1 MVDNIVISTQLDELC
16 QRLCSILNQSELLD
30 LVESIEE
37 VVNNRNGYGQVV
49 VDMARRRV
57 SLIST
62 VSQRKPGAIR
72 K

>member
-1 MVDNIVISTQLDELC
+1 MSDTDNVDELC
-16 QRLCSILNQSELLD
+16 LRLCAILNLHELLD

-49 VDMARRRV
+49 VEMARRRV

-62 VSQRKPGAIR
+62 VSQRKPGVIV